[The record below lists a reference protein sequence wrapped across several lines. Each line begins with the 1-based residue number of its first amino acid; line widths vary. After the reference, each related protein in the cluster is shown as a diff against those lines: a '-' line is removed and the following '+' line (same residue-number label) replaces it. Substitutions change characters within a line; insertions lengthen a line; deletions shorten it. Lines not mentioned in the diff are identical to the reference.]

1 MRAIAVN
8 KGKVAAKSMQAD
20 TREERGAWVVVL
32 AGEIDL
38 EQSPKAREI
47 LLESVG
53 RGLPVLVDLSAV
65 EYIDSSGVA
74 SLVEALQKARGQDTG
89 FTLAAP
95 RSECTSGTGAR
106 SSRQGVQDLRHPGG
120 GIRWRLLRLLPVE
133 F

>member
-1 MRAIAVN
+1 
-8 KGKVAAKSMQAD
+8 MQAD
-20 TREERGAWVVVL
+20 TREERGTWVVVL

-95 RSECTSGTGAR
+95 GPGVRRVLELAR
-106 SSRQGVQDLRHPGG
+106 LDKVFRICDTLEEGFVGG
-120 GIRWRLLRLLPVE
+120 S
-133 F
+133 